1 MEILSEI
8 KRIKQL
14 MSLNERYFL
23 NESSLPSLAVS
34 TALKSSW
41 KALSKLGDASVIE
54 RTGIRN

>member
-14 MSLNERYFL
+14 MSLNETYFL

-41 KALSKLGDASVIE
+41 KNLTFKY
-54 RTGIRN
+54 